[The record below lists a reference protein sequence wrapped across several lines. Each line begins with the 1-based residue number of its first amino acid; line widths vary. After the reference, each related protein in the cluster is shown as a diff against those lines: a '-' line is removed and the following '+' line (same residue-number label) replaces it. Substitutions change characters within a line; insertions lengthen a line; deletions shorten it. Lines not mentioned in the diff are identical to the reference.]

1 MLRRLGFHPH
11 STCPVRHR
19 RDLRHLPQGGA
30 HCKGSAGCGTAFSVT
45 TGRRGSFTKLHD
57 FCSESGCAD
66 GYYPNAL
73 ILASDGN
80 LYGTA
85 SRGGSQGCGTLFR
98 ILSTG
103 HFSVVHNFTPA
114 DGCGPTAIPLLQG
127 TDGNLY
133 GATTTTIYRVSVGL
147 PPYLKPVLIN
157 GTVGSPLTIL
167 GNGLTDATS
176 VTFNGVAATFTVV
189 SDTEITTNIPTG
201 ATTGASKR

>member
-1 MLRRLGFHPH
+1 MRRRLLPQCPDSRLRRQPL
-11 STCPVRHR
+11 RHR
-19 RDLRHLPQGGA
+19 LTGWFPGLRHPVP
-30 HCKGSAGCGTAFSVT
+30 HPFH
-45 TGRRGSFTKLHD
+45 R
-57 FCSESGCAD
+57 
-66 GYYPNAL
+66 
-73 ILASDGN
+73 
-80 LYGTA
+80 
-85 SRGGSQGCGTLFR
+85 TLLR
-98 ILSTG
+98 STG

-201 ATTGASKR
+201 ATTGASKL

>member
-1 MLRRLGFHPH
+1 M
-11 STCPVRHR
+11 
-19 RDLRHLPQGGA
+19 
-30 HCKGSAGCGTAFSVT
+30 
-45 TGRRGSFTKLHD
+45 
-57 FCSESGCAD
+57 
-66 GYYPNAL
+66 
-73 ILASDGN
+73 
-80 LYGTA
+80 
-85 SRGGSQGCGTLFR
+85 
-98 ILSTG
+98 
-103 HFSVVHNFTPA
+103 
-114 DGCGPTAIPLLQG
+114 LQG

-201 ATTGASKR
+201 ATTGASKL